1 MENFFK
7 EIDKS
12 IIQCNKEINDKI
24 LGINYLEKLKFS
36 LIEKIIDLNI
46 KSY

>member
-7 EIDKS
+7 EIDNF
-12 IIQCNKEINDKI
+12 IIESNKEINEKI

-36 LIEKIIDLNI
+36 LIE
-46 KSY
+46 